1 MFGDPVDNP
10 KGWSIKTLEEL
21 GDFKNG
27 LNYRKATGYTV
38 KCLSVRDFKDRREIS
53 GVDVLSDISISVK
66 PSREYLLRDGDIVFV
81 RSNGNSNLTGRCL
94 AVYPHGGKAV
104 FSGFCIRFRLAE
116 KQLNADYLLD
126 FFKSESIRKAIQGRG
141 PNIKNI
147 SQPILASLKVP
158 LPPLS
163 LQQEF
168 ADFAAE
174 ADKSQFALEQ
184 EVDALSAERDA
195 LLDRFLA

>member
-38 KCLSVRDFKDRREIS
+38 KCLSVHDFKDRRVIS

-104 FSGFCIRFRLAE
+104 FSGSVSV
-116 KQLNADYLLD
+116 LD
-126 FFKSESIRKAIQGRG
+126 S
-141 PNIKNI
+141 PKN
-147 SQPILASLKVP
+147 S
-158 LPPLS
+158 
-163 LQQEF
+163 
-168 ADFAAE
+168 
-174 ADKSQFALEQ
+174 
-184 EVDALSAERDA
+184 
-195 LLDRFLA
+195 